1 MWFHSEGVTI
11 DFWNEE
17 CNFIAGVDLPSGL
30 PIYCN
35 PWYKR
40 TKSVW
45 SVSSTLVGE
54 VQNLTATLQPN
65 HDSESET
72 FVVLQWDA
80 PSKDT
85 EDKITA
91 YDIRFRPDG
100 EDAYC
105 EESVDGSSRIILL
118 TKSSGIKTLTT
129 YNFEVRARIEV
140 AEGRWKAVSQYIGTW
155 T

>member
-1 MWFHSEGVTI
+1 MLI
-11 DFWNEE
+11 YP
-17 CNFIAGVDLPSGL
+17 VDYQSTAIHGTKGL
-30 PIYCN
+30 
-35 PWYKR
+35 
-40 TKSVW
+40 KSVW
-45 SVSSTLVGE
+45 SVSSALVGE
-54 VQNLTATLQPN
+54 VRNLTATLQPN
-65 HDSESET
+65 HESESET

-105 EESVDGSSRIILL
+105 EESVDGCNRMILL
-118 TKSSGIKTLTT
+118 TKSSGIKPLTT
-129 YNFEVRARIEV
+129 YSFEVRARIEV
-140 AEGRWKAVSQYIGTW
+140 AEGKWKAVLQYIGTL

>member
-1 MWFHSEGVTI
+1 MVQ
-11 DFWNEE
+11 
-17 CNFIAGVDLPSGL
+17 
-30 PIYCN
+30 
-35 PWYKR
+35 R

-105 EESVDGSSRIILL
+105 EESVDGCNRMILL
-118 TKSSGIKTLTT
+118 TKSSGLSHWQRTAWKWELELRLLKENGKQCHNTLVRWLNAYIPTYLHTVIKQIKPKIQ
-129 YNFEVRARIEV
+129 FSARNSILRIY
-140 AEGRWKAVSQYIGTW
+140 GQI
-155 T
+155 